1 MWDNVDVLA
10 AAPITRKQDW
20 SMAITEEQI
29 SATGIPFAGLAAAVL
44 EDLVKGRCAAI
55 TGLSNTGKSTLMRSL
70 SSAPIAELY
79 TKETSQPIHMIY
91 VDCNRAVAISAQAF
105 YEVVLRSI
113 LERLER
119 ELSKELAESL
129 RNHHQGIIGADTAFK
144 ASLAFNLGLTELGE
158 GLGRDLVLLI
168 DEFDEFYREL
178 DERTLVNMRALRD
191 RYGDRL
197 SYVMA
202 TVRALPRLRGR
213 MIEGEFAELFSR
225 STHRMSQL
233 SQDEA
238 IQLLTELDAADLTQQ
253 QQERCYQLAG
263 GHPGLLIACAL
274 ALATVEAEGG
284 QPELKR
290 IVQAPQPAAECLK
303 MWTQLTE
310 EEQTTFG
317 NLVLQPEASLP
328 TPHLERL
335 EALGLLQAGE
345 VFSPIFEHF
354 VHRRMRS
361 PGVREVG
368 IYVDHDSGDVWVDG
382 IRIPVLT
389 DLEFR
394 LMELLEE
401 RLDKLTDKY
410 TIVTEVWG
418 EEYLEDVDDARVEK
432 LISRLRSKIEPDP
445 SEPRYLITRRGRG
458 YKLLSRPR
466 QAPDQDVE

>member
-1 MWDNVDVLA
+1 
-10 AAPITRKQDW
+10 
-20 SMAITEEQI
+20 MAITQDHI
-29 SATGIPFAGLAAAVL
+29 SEAGIPFAGLAAIVL
-44 EDLVKGRCAAI
+44 EDLVKGRCAAV

-70 SSAPIAELY
+70 ASPALADLYAE
-79 TKETSQPIHMIY
+79 ETGQSIHMIY
-91 VDCNRAVAISAQAF
+91 VDCNRAVAITAQAF

-119 ELSKELAESL
+119 EISKELAESL
-129 RNHHQGIIGADTAFK
+129 RSHHQEIIGAETAFK

-158 GLGRDLVLLI
+158 GLGRDLALLI

-197 SYVMA
+197 SYVIA

-213 MIEGEFAELFSR
+213 MVEGEFAEMFSR

-233 SQDEA
+233 SQAEA
-238 IQLLTELDAADLTQQ
+238 VQLLTILDAADLTEAEQI
-253 QQERCYQLAG
+253 RCYQLAG

-274 ALATVEAEGG
+274 ALATVAAEGG
-284 QPELKR
+284 EPDLKR

-303 MWTQLTE
+303 IWTQLTE

-335 EALGLLQAGE
+335 EVLGLLQDGR
-345 VFSPIFEHF
+345 VFSPIFERF

-361 PGVREVG
+361 PSVRDMG

-445 SEPRYLITRRGRG
+445 SDPRYLITRRGRG

-466 QAPDQDVE
+466 QATDPEDD

>member
-1 MWDNVDVLA
+1 M
-10 AAPITRKQDW
+10 PISR
-20 SMAITEEQI
+20 EQI
-29 SATGIPFAGLAAAVL
+29 AQEGIPFANLAAAVL
-44 EDLVKGRCAAI
+44 QDLVKGRCAAI
-55 TGLSNTGKSTLMRSL
+55 TGLSNSGKSTLLRGLASPAL
-70 SSAPIAELY
+70 AEQY
-79 TKETSQPIHMIY
+79 ASETNQPIHMIY

-105 YEVVLRSI
+105 YEVVLRSV

-119 ELSKELAESL
+119 ELRRELAESL
-129 RNHHQGIIGADTAFK
+129 RGHHQAIIGADSAFR

-168 DEFDEFYREL
+168 DEFDDFYREL

-191 RYGDRL
+191 RYGDHL
-197 SYVMA
+197 SYVVA
-202 TVRALPRLRGR
+202 TVRELPRLRGR
-213 MIEGEFAELFSR
+213 MIEGEFAEMFTR
-225 STHRMSQL
+225 STHHMQKL
-233 SQDEA
+233 SQMEA
-238 IQLLTELDAADLTQQ
+238 NNLLTALDAADLSQDEQ
-253 QQERCYQLAG
+253 SYCYQLAG

-274 ALATVEAEGG
+274 ALSTVEAEGG
-284 QPELKR
+284 EADIKR
-290 IVQAPQPAAECLK
+290 ILQAPQPAAECLK
-303 MWTQLTE
+303 MWTQLNQ

-328 TPHLERL
+328 VPHLERL
-335 EALGLLQAGE
+335 EALGLLNEGQ
-345 VFSPIFEHF
+345 VFSPVFERF
-354 VHRRMRS
+354 VRRRMRS
-361 PGVREVG
+361 PGVKDVG

-418 EEYLEDVDDARVEK
+418 EEYLEEVDDARVEK

-445 SEPRYLITRRGRG
+445 SDPRYLITRRGRG

-466 QAPDQDVE
+466 QASDLDEDD